1 MDIGGWR
8 ASLGLESMRRR
19 FALRPMDPEDLRAI
33 ISAYQKC
40 VAEMVSRFGGFVAKY
55 LGDEDR

>member
-1 MDIGGWR
+1 MDIGVGVR
-8 ASLGLESMRRR
+8 ASASKVRGGVSLSAR
-19 FALRPMDPEDLRAI
+19 MDPEDLRAI